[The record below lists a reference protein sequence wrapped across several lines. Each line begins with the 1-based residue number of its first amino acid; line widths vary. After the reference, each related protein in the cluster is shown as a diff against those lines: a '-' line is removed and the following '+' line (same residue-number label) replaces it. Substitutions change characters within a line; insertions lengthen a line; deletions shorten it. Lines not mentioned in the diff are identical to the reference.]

1 MDKIII
7 SQYKKVKIL
16 QRSLKWFAS
25 ATTLAMLFVLIGGA
39 LVTKTGSGMGCG
51 RSWPLCNGQWVPDDI
66 TPELVIEL
74 SHRLVSGLAG
84 IMVLILSIWAWR
96 AVGHVRETK
105 FLAVVSFIFLVL
117 QGLIG
122 AAAVVWGQSDFVLAL
137 HFGIS
142 LISFAAVL
150 LLTLLI
156 FEIDK
161 RFSAASLNLDRPMR
175 FHIYG
180 IIIYSYIVVYTG
192 ALVRHTNAS
201 LACPSWPLCAKSR
214 PFPMQFHEWVQMGHR
229 LAAAVIIVWIA
240 AATVHAIRHY
250 RGQPVIYYGW
260 IIALLLALAQMAT
273 GALVVFT
280 GLNLY
285 IALAHAFF
293 ISCLFGVLSYL
304 LLLALRT
311 RRKPAKAAGRP
322 VRKTAPATLK

>member
-1 MDKIII
+1 MDKITV

-51 RSWPLCNGQWVPDDI
+51 RSWPLCNGQWVPDHI
-66 TPELVIEL
+66 TPELIIEL

-96 AVGHVRETK
+96 AIGHVQETK
-105 FLAVVSFIFLVL
+105 FLAVISFVFLVL

-161 RFSAASLNLDRPMR
+161 TFSAASLSLDGKMR

-180 IIIYSYIVVYTG
+180 ITIYSYIVVYTG

-201 LACPSWPLCAKSR
+201 LACPSWPLCAKTR
-214 PFPMQFHEWVQMGHR
+214 LLPVQFHEWVQMGHR
-229 LAAAVIIVWIA
+229 LAAAVIIIWIA
-240 AATVHAIRHY
+240 AAAIHAVRHY
-250 RGQPVIYYGW
+250 RRQPVIYYGW
-260 IIALLLALAQMAT
+260 LIALLLVLAQMTT

-280 GLNLY
+280 QLNLY

-311 RRKPAKAAGRP
+311 RRAPVKAADHSAGEA
-322 VRKTAPATLK
+322 APATLK